1 MEGFC
6 CTLLSMSLAAALT
19 ALGVMVARLFLYKL
33 PRALICG
40 LWLVVLFRMACPVSV
55 SLPVGLVPQGVADGS
70 IAQFVLSS
78 SRPLPSGAQVAPP
91 TGGTPE
97 GTQAVP
103 APEASPSEMT
113 VAETP
118 HWPVIAFGVWAAGA
132 AVAAL
137 WGVVTYCRLR
147 KRIDDA
153 VLLSEHIYETD
164 QIDSPFVLGFFRPR
178 IYLPV
183 GLTEQERRYVLL
195 HEQAH
200 IRRWDHRFKPLA
212 YALLCLHWFD
222 PILWIAYRLLCL
234 DIEMATDQAVLRRL
248 DHEEH
253 TSPTEYAAALLHLS
267 RDPRVP
273 SAVPLAFGEED
284 AKERI
289 VSLLRYRRPV
299 MGVLVA
305 AALVCLVLGVGFAG
319 NHSTAAPALGLTRIT
334 QGTLTG
340 ATGPVA
346 LTEDQQREV
355 VELLNHTKKSSYTP
369 CEDPGRPEGTVSLSN
384 QDGSVE
390 YRLLF
395 QGTDL
400 PRLVQ
405 VRNTGETRTCRSAAF
420 SYSEAGDFLGGDR
433 KNLIQ
438 KWSAWCYEADVCAF
452 PDRAGQI
459 YAARVSDAADPAA
472 CEALLKTM
480 DLERTLG
487 PYTVTSQPEGQGC
500 NIVLALTRQPP
511 DAAARERTNRWL
523 TLQGSFFLALAQNAT
538 HFSWYYPDG
547 AGKQAEPLR
556 GWEPENVT
564 QDIFF
569 ELYSHRDLWW
579 WDALCLNTS
588 CFYYLNWE
596 YQVEVHHPGYAI
608 AEILYNGR
616 PDLLDQDCASFYF
629 LPTAQGESFQ
639 EGSYGYGTDIQYQP
653 LQDLTCP
660 DPEDPTRD
668 LLADRGI
675 REGYA
680 VCDEWEGT
688 LRDSGDHLYIGQDG
702 LYYANSISDETGQR
716 ELRYLFRLR
725 ETEVGFGW
733 VTAPGMGS

>member
-97 GTQAVP
+97 GTQTAP
-103 APEASPSEMT
+103 APEDSPSETT

-118 HWPVIAFGVWAAGA
+118 HWPAIAFGVWAAGA

-147 KRIDDA
+147 NRIDDA

-319 NHSTAAPALGLTRIT
+319 NHSTAAPRP
-334 QGTLTG
+334 
-340 ATGPVA
+340 GP
-346 LTEDQQREV
+346 
-355 VELLNHTKKSSYTP
+355 
-369 CEDPGRPEGTVSLSN
+369 DP
-384 QDGSVE
+384 
-390 YRLLF
+390 
-395 QGTDL
+395 
-400 PRLVQ
+400 
-405 VRNTGETRTCRSAAF
+405 
-420 SYSEAGDFLGGDR
+420 
-433 KNLIQ
+433 
-438 KWSAWCYEADVCAF
+438 
-452 PDRAGQI
+452 
-459 YAARVSDAADPAA
+459 
-472 CEALLKTM
+472 
-480 DLERTLG
+480 
-487 PYTVTSQPEGQGC
+487 
-500 NIVLALTRQPP
+500 
-511 DAAARERTNRWL
+511 
-523 TLQGSFFLALAQNAT
+523 
-538 HFSWYYPDG
+538 
-547 AGKQAEPLR
+547 
-556 GWEPENVT
+556 
-564 QDIFF
+564 
-569 ELYSHRDLWW
+569 
-579 WDALCLNTS
+579 
-588 CFYYLNWE
+588 
-596 YQVEVHHPGYAI
+596 HHPG
-608 AEILYNGR
+608 N
-616 PDLLDQDCASFYF
+616 
-629 LPTAQGESFQ
+629 
-639 EGSYGYGTDIQYQP
+639 
-653 LQDLTCP
+653 
-660 DPEDPTRD
+660 
-668 LLADRGI
+668 ADRGN
-675 REGYA
+675 RPRGPDRGPAAGSCRASKPHKEKQLHP
-680 VCDEWEGT
+680 
-688 LRDSGDHLYIGQDG
+688 LRRPRKAGGDGQSLQSRRLCRVPSPVSGDGPAPAGPGPQHRRDAHLP
-702 LYYANSISDETGQR
+702 QR
-716 ELRYLFRLR
+716 RLLLF
-725 ETEVGFGW
+725 
-733 VTAPGMGS
+733 